1 MDRCNWGTK
10 YVPCTATRLD
20 SAESRPAASSSC
32 DDGWFLKSTGFP
44 NHWSQ
49 HIHDF
54 NCFHIFLG
62 GYPVWSQPSTVLNEH
77 ILKSTYQQKE
87 RIFVGLSDVLSKLSK
102 NKHINILLAV
112 ISFPDRFVQKKK
124 YPKWLSYG
132 EDDQPSNLGVPLFQT
147 NPFGLSRLAISW
159 GMYHMIGQSLIQ
171 WNPFCS

>member
-1 MDRCNWGTK
+1 LLSHFFGGI
-10 YVPCTATRLD
+10 
-20 SAESRPAASSSC
+20 SS
-32 DDGWFLKSTGFP
+32 LKSK
-44 NHWSQ
+44 
-49 HIHDF
+49 
-54 NCFHIFLG
+54 
-62 GYPVWSQPSTVLNEH
+62 H

-87 RIFVGLSDVLSKLSK
+87 RIFVGMSDVLSKLSK

-112 ISFPDRFVQKKK
+112 ISFPDRFVQKNK

-171 WNPFCS
+171 